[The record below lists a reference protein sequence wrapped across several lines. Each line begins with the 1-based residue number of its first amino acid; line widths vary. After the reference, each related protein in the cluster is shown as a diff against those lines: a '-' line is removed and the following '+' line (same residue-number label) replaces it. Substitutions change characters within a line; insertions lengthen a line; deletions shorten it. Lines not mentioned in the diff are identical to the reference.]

1 MKVEKNSNR
10 DVTGKYALERKNSGK
25 KIINEGGVKRGGAN
39 PGNPG
44 KRPPAP
50 PPIKK

>member
-1 MKVEKNSNR
+1 MKEEKNPNGY
-10 DVTGKYALERKNSGK
+10 VTGQYALERKGSGK

-44 KRPPAP
+44 RRPPAP